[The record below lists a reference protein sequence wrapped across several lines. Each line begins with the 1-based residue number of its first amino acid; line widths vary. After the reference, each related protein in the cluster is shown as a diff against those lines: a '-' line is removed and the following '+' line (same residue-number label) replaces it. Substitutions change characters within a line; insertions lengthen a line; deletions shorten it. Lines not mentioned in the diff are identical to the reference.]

1 VRDQMALT
9 KSLVI
14 GASGMVGTQ
23 MLSELQPG
31 RALVTSRNKPWGQ
44 LRLDLSELEQ
54 QSQATTLLDDYDL
67 DAVYCVAGMTYVDGC
82 ELKPEL
88 AWRINARGPGIM
100 AAYAKNRRLPFVYF
114 STEYVF
120 DGLTENPGPYVE
132 TARTAPLNVY
142 GKTKLEGEQRVLAAH
157 PEALVVRTTV
167 VYGPDPGQKNYLYS
181 LMRNLSAG
189 TVMRV
194 PEDQIST
201 PTYGRDLVRATL
213 GLVEAGCSGIFHVC
227 GPERM
232 GRMEFAQK
240 VAGRLGLDASLLR
253 GVATADLGQT
263 APRPLCAGLAI
274 QKLQRQH
281 PSLRMRTL
289 SESLDDC
296 AKEIQ
301 LARVR

>member
-1 VRDQMALT
+1 MAPT

-23 MLSELQPG
+23 ILSELQPG
-31 RALVTSRNKPWGQ
+31 RALVTSRNKSGGQ
-44 LRLDLSELEQ
+44 LRLDLSELER

-82 ELKPEL
+82 ELESEL

-100 AAYAKNRRLPFVYF
+100 AAYAKNRRLSFVYF

-194 PEDQIST
+194 PQDQIST
-201 PTYGRDLVRATL
+201 PTYSRDLVRATL
-213 GLVEAGCSGIFHVC
+213 GLVEAGSSGIFHVC

-240 VAGRLGLDASLLR
+240 VAERLGLDASLLR
-253 GVATADLGQT
+253 GVATGDLGQT
-263 APRPLCAGLAI
+263 APRPLLAGLAI

-281 PSLRMRTL
+281 PSLRMRTV

-301 LARVR
+301 LAP